1 MPNPLPRRRFLAAA
15 LFALGSTAAC
25 ARPEQDQQL
34 TPPRTP
40 SPTST
45 PQPTSTQP
53 SGSVSSTPATST
65 SVTTEASISMPS
77 PDTYAGEVPT
87 SFGTHLPGIEETLP
101 TVPGERT
108 IALTFDACGG
118 AYDEALI
125 AVLREFEVP
134 ATLFLAQPWID
145 AHENVARELAADGL
159 FQIENHG
166 TRHVP
171 LSVNGHAA
179 YGIRGT
185 ASPAEAIK
193 EIEGNAQRLA
203 ELGVRSTWF
212 RSGTAHYDDVAVRI
226 ARDGGMR
233 IAGFTV
239 NGDRGATAS
248 AGEVASLIEHSEDG
262 AIVLA
267 HMNHPH
273 SGTAAGVRLAL
284 EQLRDSDVRFVPL
297 Q

>member
-1 MPNPLPRRRFLAAA
+1 
-15 LFALGSTAAC
+15 
-25 ARPEQDQQL
+25 
-34 TPPRTP
+34 
-40 SPTST
+40 
-45 PQPTSTQP
+45 
-53 SGSVSSTPATST
+53 
-65 SVTTEASISMPS
+65 MPS
-77 PDTYAGEVPT
+77 PETYAGEVPT
-87 SFGTHLPGIEETLP
+87 SFGTHLPGIVETVP

-118 AYDEALI
+118 AYDAALI
-125 AVLREFEVP
+125 DTLREFEAP

-145 AHENVARELAADGL
+145 SHEDIARELAADRL

-179 YGIRGT
+179 YSIRGT
-185 ASPAEAIK
+185 ASPAETIE
-193 EIEGNAQRLA
+193 EIAGNAQRLA
-203 ELGVRSTWF
+203 DLGVRSTWF

-226 ARDGGMR
+226 ARDSGVR
-233 IAGFTV
+233 IAGFSV

-248 AGEVASLIEHSEDG
+248 ASEVASRIQHADDG

-284 EQLRDSDVRFVPL
+284 EQLRDSNVRFVAL